1 MRKLQCA
8 DRCRRHS
15 LPRME
20 TLQNKHISQ
29 QTGPRQPKRHGLGG
43 PIRGNGSR
51 CPAPGA
57 DRTGKRSSVR
67 RSLWTERR
75 AFGTSLSNPHSF
87 LCAPIEQLLKD
98 PAYQLWVFNPDLR
111 YSNSSPDHS
120 IAAQR
125 GMKVFFQS
133 VDDVDAV
140 LHPEHGKIS
149 SLSLEELR
157 LTSGVFLAMTT
168 ALLSS
173 NYMLPGSGRTFREW
187 QVGILNRFDRP
198 E

>member
-1 MRKLQCA
+1 MGFWYVIIQ
-8 DRCRRHS
+8 
-15 LPRME
+15 
-20 TLQNKHISQ
+20 
-29 QTGPRQPKRHGLGG
+29 
-43 PIRGNGSR
+43 SR
-51 CPAPGA
+51 
-57 DRTGKRSSVR
+57 
-67 RSLWTERR
+67 L
-75 AFGTSLSNPHSF
+75 F
-87 LCAPIEQLLKD
+87 LCTSIEHLLKN

-120 IAAQR
+120 IAAQQ

-157 LTSGVFLAMTT
+157 LPSGVFLAMTT
-168 ALLSS
+168 ALVSS

-187 QVGILNRFDRP
+187 QVGILNRFDRA